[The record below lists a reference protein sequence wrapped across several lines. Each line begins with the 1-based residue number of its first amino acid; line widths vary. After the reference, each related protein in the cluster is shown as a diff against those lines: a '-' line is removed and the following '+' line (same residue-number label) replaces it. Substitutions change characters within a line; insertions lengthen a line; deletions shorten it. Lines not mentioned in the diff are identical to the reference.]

1 MESTTK
7 ERLDIDDDDK
17 KKKLEWLQMLT
28 GS

>member
-7 ERLDIDDDDK
+7 EGLDIDDDDK